1 MKTLLSSLLAFLIYF
16 NANAGC
22 FTYNISGTV
31 TNATCVGLNNGSIKI
46 TDVGSVGGAFQTST
60 KPLLISEI
68 FSNPN
73 GNDSPFEFVELVATK
88 DINFSVTPYT
98 VIFSNNGTATTDGW
112 IEGGQITYAFSI
124 TTGTVTAGQVVYVGG
139 SSMVATGTQ
148 LRVLNTSLGGDGG
161 IGTGNAT
168 GVLGNGG
175 TNADGIAVFDLPVA
189 SITSSSVPIDAI
201 FFGAAI
207 GQALVSNGT
216 AGFQLPINDLYNG
229 GKLQANSL
237 IALDPTTDQSIVAI
251 GGVYDVQTNTF
262 TTPRTWQISNS
273 FSDVAT
279 NISVGG
285 LYNYIW
291 SNGATT
297 QNIAA
302 LAPNNYSVTLT
313 DAFSCTGTQSFVVT
327 RNSTLQ
333 VVLEADSVLCYGQ
346 ANGAITTSV
355 SGGST
360 NPLRTYLWSNGA
372 TLQNISGLSVSN
384 YCVTVT
390 DFDGCTATACTN
402 VFQPDSLKIET
413 LNIDSTSCFG
423 GSDGVIEIQVSGGI
437 PSYVVNWSNGNSNT
451 LQLNNLSAGTY
462 SVTIEDVNFCTKTK
476 TFNVLQPDSLNIES
490 IVIDDIRC
498 FGGNGSLQVFV
509 SGGTIINGNY
519 LFEWSNNTIS
529 NDGSLT
535 SLSVGT
541 YSGTVTDEKGCSKSF
556 IAGTI
561 GEPNP
566 LTVNTS
572 NIIFESCLG
581 VSSDGI
587 WEVQRTGGTFPFTLY
602 TWSNGEQGFDNFIDS
617 LPASGGYS
625 VTVTDANGC
634 TASTSS
640 NFGFLSNLSVN
651 IANVVDA
658 SSCALS
664 DGAITLDISGESS
677 NPTFT
682 WSNAA
687 TTEDISGLNA
697 NTYSV
702 TVTDGDCTVSVV
714 DIEVECTVGIENQ
727 IIASQLVAAINY
739 NQLYIK
745 ANEMVSK
752 VEVYSLNGS
761 LMFSS
766 KNNNTLFTETIATDN
781 WSKGLYLVK
790 FSLNNQS
797 NILKK
802 VMNY

>member
-88 DINFSVTPYT
+88 NIDFSVTPYT
-98 VIFSNNGTATTDGW
+98 VIFNNNGTAGANGW
-112 IEGGQITYAFSI
+112 VQGGQITYAFSI
-124 TTGTVTAGQVVYVGG
+124 TTGTVTAGQIVYVGG
-139 SSMVATGTQ
+139 NSMVATGTQ

-189 SITSSSVPIDAI
+189 SITSSSVPIDAV
-201 FFGAAI
+201 FYGAAI

-237 IALDPTTDQSIVAI
+237 IAPDPTTDQSVVAI

-297 QNIAA
+297 QDIAA

-313 DAFSCTGTQSFVVT
+313 DAFSCTGTQSFVIT

-372 TLQNISGLSVSN
+372 TLQNISGLTVGN

-390 DFDGCTATACTN
+390 DFDGCTATACN
-402 VFQPDSLKIET
+402 DVFQPDSLKIET
-413 LNIDSTSCFG
+413 INIDSTSCFG
-423 GSDGVIEIQVSGGI
+423 GSDGLIEIQVSGGI
-437 PSYVVNWSNGNSNT
+437 PNYAINWSNGINNSLQNT
-451 LQLNNLSAGTY
+451 NLQNGTY
-462 SVTIEDVNFCTKTK
+462 VV
-476 TFNVLQPDSLNIES
+476 
-490 IVIDDIRC
+490 
-498 FGGNGSLQVFV
+498 
-509 SGGTIINGNY
+509 
-519 LFEWSNNTIS
+519 
-529 NDGSLT
+529 
-535 SLSVGT
+535 
-541 YSGTVTDEKGCSKSF
+541 TVTDNNNCLKFINFAVSQPAEIQLTNVIKTDVTCYGGTDGSIDAVLTGGTGSYTFQWNNNVTSTDNFIEILPIGSYSATVTDDNGCTF
-556 IAGTI
+556 IFTAG
-561 GEPNP
+561 N
-566 LTVNTS
+566 VNQPDEFLLS
-572 NIIFESCLG
+572 NSNVIFESCLG
-581 VSSDGI
+581 ISSDGVY
-587 WEVQRTGGTFPFTLY
+587 EVNPRGGIPPY
-602 TWSNGEQGFDNFIDS
+602 NYEWSNGVLGTDNFITG
-617 LPASGGYS
+617 LPAAGGYS
-625 VTVTDANGC
+625 VTATDANGC
-634 TASTSS
+634 TTSASTTLD
-640 NFGFLSNLSVN
+640 FISNLSVD

-682 WSNAA
+682 WSNAS

-702 TVTDGDCTVSVV
+702 TVTDGDCTVSVA
-714 DIEVECTVGIENQ
+714 DIEVECTVSIENQ

-739 NQLYIK
+739 NQLHIK

-761 LMFSS
+761 LMFTS
-766 KNNNTLFTETIATDN
+766 KNNNTLLTETIATDN

-790 FSLNNQS
+790 FSLTNQT